1 MTAER
6 SGIIT
11 AGEYDLQVAKIVAS
25 TGVETDI
32 SLSIMSLTI
41 YEDIREFALIGELAI
56 QDSINL
62 ASMAPLIGQEYLKLK
77 IATPTIEDQEN
88 IIDFT
93 ENPFMITTVDS
104 REDTGNGTQQTI
116 LSFVSREFIVNQ
128 RTKVTRTLTGT
139 YDEIVSQ
146 IVSNDLES
154 KKRYYW
160 EPSAEN
166 KKFVA
171 PNESPFTIIN
181 NSMRHAVS
189 KKYQDPTFL
198 FYENLRGFNFRT
210 TGNLYAQTPI
220 MKYEQAVEGTKTKKG
235 VPNIIKDYNSIINYT
250 ISGAP
255 DTVHNYLEGM
265 YASELLV
272 HNITSKNYQK
282 HTYNYINSFDNER
295 HIDSTNAKFR
305 GKGSTGGP
313 LVNILDITKDGKN
326 VSNFPAK
333 TFLAPVSSSSVDDS
347 TDSTFQ
353 DEYNNFPYTSST
365 PGQHIQQRNSNLGM
379 LETGLSVNI
388 FVHGHTTIACGDVVE
403 CNIPYTAGTKT
414 KANEKYD
421 NLYKGPFL
429 VVKIRHDFNF
439 LNKKYEMGLQ
449 LAKDSVPEWIM
460 APLGNHEPT
469 ADKPDIRY
477 ANMWNVI

>member
-1 MTAER
+1 MTAEK

-25 TGVETDI
+25 TGVEVDI

-41 YEDIREFALIGELAI
+41 YEDIREFALIGELMI
-56 QDSINL
+56 QDSVNL

-77 IATPTIEDQEN
+77 IATPTIENQEN

-139 YDEIVSQ
+139 YDQIVSQ

-189 KKYQDPTFL
+189 LKFQDPTFL

-210 TGNLYAQTPI
+210 IGNLYAQAPI
-220 MKYEQAVEGTKTKKG
+220 MKYEKAVEGTKTKKG
-235 VPNIIKDYNSIINYT
+235 VPDIIKDYNSILTYRIT
-250 ISGAP
+250 GAP

-265 YASELLV
+265 YASKLLV
-272 HNITSKNYQK
+272 HNITSKSYQT
-282 HTYNYINSFDNER
+282 HAYSYINAFANER
-295 HIDSTNAKFR
+295 HIDNTKAN
-305 GKGSTGGP
+305 P
-313 LVNILDITKDGKN
+313 LVNTLSITKDGKN
-326 VSNFPAK
+326 VSSFPAK
-333 TFLAPVSSSSVDDS
+333 TFLAPVSSLSVDDS
-347 TDSTFQ
+347 TDSTFE
-353 DEYNNFPYTSST
+353 DNYNNFVYTSNT
-365 PGQHIQQRNSNLGM
+365 PGRHIQQRNSNLGM

-414 KANEKYD
+414 KDKEKYD

-449 LAKDSVPEWIM
+449 LAKDSVPERIIS
-460 APLGNHEPT
+460 PSDNPEPT
-469 ADKPDIRY
+469 ADKPGTHHGD
-477 ANMWNVI
+477 MWNFV